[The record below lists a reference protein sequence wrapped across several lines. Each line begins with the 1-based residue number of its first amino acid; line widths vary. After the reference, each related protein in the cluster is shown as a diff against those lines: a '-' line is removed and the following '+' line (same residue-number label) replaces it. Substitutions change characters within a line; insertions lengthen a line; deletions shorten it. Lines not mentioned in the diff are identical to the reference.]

1 MFKTGLD
8 KEMMFFC
15 RSFRMWGVVIAAF
28 AFALLDPLMMKALV
42 SLTVTVSELDPSLAE
57 LDLDPSLAE
66 LGFGGGNMAQAGII
80 GAVGDLTSTLLLI
93 LTLVIMYAA
102 GGELKKRSM
111 IIPWN
116 AGLTPQLYLL
126 PKFILY
132 PLFGAVLTLAGVL
145 CSWLFSFALYS
156 EVNVSFGQVFL
167 GALLAAVFQMFLI
180 SLYLTLGLCTAKA
193 GLSVAVV
200 YGGNV
205 LLSTLFL
212 SLGADKFHPFTLT
225 TQAQNIIMGEEI
237 DHPNLWGSIG
247 VTVLLIALCY
257 FVTLFVISAKRIDNR
272 GEEEINL

>member
-1 MFKTGLD
+1 MFKIGLQ
-8 KEMMFFC
+8 KELKFFI

-28 AFALLDPLMMKALV
+28 AFALLDPLMMKALD
-42 SLTVTVSELDPSLAE
+42 SMTASMAELDPSLAG
-57 LDLDPSLAE
+57 LDL
-66 LGFGGGNMAQAGII
+66 GGMNMSQAGVI

-116 AGLTPQLYLL
+116 AGLTPKLYLL
-126 PKFILY
+126 PKFVLY
-132 PLFGAVLTLAGVL
+132 PVFGGALTFVGIL
-145 CSWLFSFALYS
+145 CSWLFSFALYT
-156 EVNVSFGQVFL
+156 EVNVDFGQAL
-167 GALLAAVFQMFLI
+167 LAALLAAVFQMFLI

-205 LLSTLFL
+205 LLSTLFT

-225 TQAQNIIMGEEI
+225 SQAQDIIMG
-237 DHPNLWGSIG
+237 DAPDYANLWGSIG
-247 VTVLLIALCY
+247 ITVLLIALCY
-257 FVTLFVISAKRIDNR
+257 LVTLFVLSARRVDNR
-272 GEEEINL
+272 GVEEINL